1 MGRGGGHGLV
11 SSAAR
16 SALVNGLAVDDRGI
30 LGERHRRAA
39 PGCRTRGRDA
49 ATYQI
54 VLSGIRTTP
63 ERPPR
68 TAFAG
73 GFSGLTLARR
83 WRRGRRR

>member
-39 PGCRTRGRDA
+39 LGCRTRGRGA

-54 VLSGIRTTP
+54 VLPGIRTTP
-63 ERPPR
+63 GRPPR
-68 TAFAG
+68 NAFAG
-73 GFSGLTLARR
+73 GFSGPTPARR
-83 WRRGRRR
+83 